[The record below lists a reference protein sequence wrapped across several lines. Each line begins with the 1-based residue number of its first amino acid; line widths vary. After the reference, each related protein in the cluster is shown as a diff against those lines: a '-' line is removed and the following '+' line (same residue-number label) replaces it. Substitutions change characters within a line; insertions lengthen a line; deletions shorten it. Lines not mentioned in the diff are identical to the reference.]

1 MARGVI
7 LSIIRKRTRKAPRAE
22 AMRYREYNGHYY
34 YRCDNNHEVQVTDI
48 EYFNA
53 MGRLALAE
61 SSERGPRTI
70 LRKRNHNS

>member
-1 MARGVI
+1 
-7 LSIIRKRTRKAPRAE
+7 
-22 AMRYREYNGHYY
+22 MRYREYNGRYY
-34 YRCDNNHEVQVTDI
+34 YRCDNNREVQVTDI